1 MFRRRAGR
9 IILTSVDFHCAG
21 VGFLGSSSV
30 IRMTSEP
37 VTRLNDFQQIML
49 YWNEVWPFQVVDV
62 VEVCGAIDAEALRA
76 AAAAELE
83 RMHAVG
89 PVLDAG
95 RSVCTFRGGPANV
108 EVCVVEA
115 IVGSTHDQRLQRQV
129 VAELARRFTLQHDE
143 LIRLWI
149 LPPADGA
156 SGDDTTVGMTWQ
168 HWFADGLTAADL
180 LRRILRRV
188 LSPTSDEG
196 PSLTNI
202 ASPEKNPFE
211 DYGFAD
217 FCRAA
222 VNVLRVMSTSLTVDS
237 DAPEFAGTLAADP
250 LLVAQPAECL
260 TRLRRLSKAWGVTI
274 NDLVC
279 TALMRALQ
287 ATSAAMP
294 GDQALRT
301 RVGNIV
307 DLRPFG
313 DATLNDRAGQFL
325 ALMLLDAPYAPKA
338 TWRELASLVHRRSQY
353 LKESKLFMST
363 LGAFRSGRRIL
374 AAMPKSL
381 LPSAIEVSM
390 RLSATITNLRLP
402 AAWSEAVWMS
412 QVSGYR
418 RFLPPNLC
426 SPVVLG
432 LTTKGT
438 ELTMTFTIRRGAAC
452 EKTLRPAFEAALQ
465 SLLSEAPMHADV
477 THGAR
482 R

>member
-1 MFRRRAGR
+1 MA
-9 IILTSVDFHCAG
+9 
-21 VGFLGSSSV
+21 
-30 IRMTSEP
+30 SEP

-49 YWNEVWPFQVVDV
+49 YWNDVWPFQVVDV
-62 VEVCGAIDAEALRA
+62 VEVRGAIDAETLRA

-95 RSVCTFRGGPANV
+95 RTVCTFRGGPAQV
-108 EVCVVEA
+108 DVCVVGA
-115 IVGSTHDQRLQRQV
+115 VVGSTHDQRLRRQV

-149 LPPADGA
+149 IPPAAGN
-156 SGDDTTVGMTWQ
+156 GGDTTVGMTWQ

-188 LSPTSDEG
+188 LAPTSDEG

-202 ASPEKNPFE
+202 ASPEQNPFE

-237 DAPEFAGTLAADP
+237 DAPEFAGTLTADP
-250 LLVAQPAECL
+250 LLVTQPAECL
-260 TRLRRLSKAWGVTI
+260 SRLRRLSKAWGVTI

-287 ATSAAMP
+287 ETSAVMP

-307 DLRPFG
+307 DLRPYG

-325 ALMLLDAPYAPKA
+325 ALMLLDAPYVPHV

-381 LPSAIEVSM
+381 LPSAIEASM

-402 AAWSEAVWMS
+402 ATWSEAAWTS

-426 SPVVLG
+426 SPIVLG
-432 LTTKGT
+432 LTTKGE

-452 EKTLRPAFEAALQ
+452 ETTLRPAFEAALA
-465 SLLSEAPMHADV
+465 SLLNEAPPHADV
-477 THGAR
+477 TLGAR

>member
-1 MFRRRAGR
+1 MFRRGSGR

-21 VGFLGSSSV
+21 GGFLGSSSV

-49 YWNEVWPFQVVDV
+49 YWNDVWPFQVVDV
-62 VEVCGAIDAEALRA
+62 VEVCGAVDAEALRA
-76 AAAAELE
+76 SAAAELE

-95 RSVCTFRGGPANV
+95 RTVCTFRGGPANV
-108 EVCVVEA
+108 EVCVIDA
-115 IVGSTHDQRLQRQV
+115 IAGPTHDERLQRHV
-129 VAELARRFTLQHDE
+129 VIELARRFTLNHDE

-149 LPPADGA
+149 IPPAAESGGA
-156 SGDDTTVGMTWQ
+156 TTVGMTWQ

-196 PSLTNI
+196 SSLTNI
-202 ASPEKNPFE
+202 TSPEQNPFE
-211 DYGFAD
+211 DCSFRDY
-217 FCRAA
+217 CRAA
-222 VNVLRVMSTSLTVDS
+222 VDVLRVMSTSLTVDS
-237 DAPEFAGTLAADP
+237 DAPQFAGTLAADP
-250 LLVAQPAECL
+250 LLVTQPAECL
-260 TRLRRLSKAWGVTI
+260 TRLRRLSKAWGTTI

-287 ATSAAMP
+287 ETSAAMP
-294 GDQALRT
+294 GDMALRT

-307 DLRPFG
+307 DLRPYG

-325 ALMLLDAPYAPKA
+325 ALMLLDAPYAPQA

-353 LKESKLFMST
+353 LKESRLFMST
-363 LGAFRSGRRIL
+363 LGAFRFGRRIL
-374 AAMPKSL
+374 AAMPKRL
-381 LPSAIEVSM
+381 LPSAIEASM

-402 AAWSEAVWMS
+402 AAWSDAPWTS

-426 SPVVLG
+426 SPIVLG
-432 LTTKGT
+432 LTTKGE
-438 ELTMTFTIRRGAAC
+438 ELTMTFTIRSGAAC
-452 EKTLRPAFEAALQ
+452 EKTLRPAFEAALA
-465 SLLSEAPMHADV
+465 SLLSEAPAHADV
-477 THGAR
+477 TLGAR